1 MPRYEFLGGG
11 AATADAI
18 AISQKTSR
26 GNSIRKMYRKFQK
39 PRSIGCRAMSVH
51 RCSGEE
57 EEEGCSTSK
66 NGQIKTVIKSVIIR
80 ISRCGFQHSVVKPQ
94 FYALIKFAVRKFVR
108 KCVFRLGKKQPK
120 CHRIYSSTLAAP
132 IFWREGRRPLAR
144 SLDTDIYRYRSPI
157 SS

>member
-1 MPRYEFLGGG
+1 MPRDEFLGGG

-18 AISQKTSR
+18 AISKKISR

-57 EEEGCSTSK
+57 EEEEGGGDSTSTSK

-144 SLDTDIYRYRSPI
+144 S
-157 SS
+157 